1 MSPSALLALALTIS
15 APTDTVRYAVTFPDP
30 AHHEA
35 RVSVDFPAAGD
46 TLEIWMSRSSPGR
59 YALHE
64 FAKNVYDV
72 QASSA
77 DGRIRDAVPG
87 DLWARDPPAAAGLP
101 RRCG

>member
-1 MSPSALLALALTIS
+1 MSPSALLALALTIP

-72 QASSA
+72 RAA
-77 DGRIRDAVPG
+77 DRA
-87 DLWARDPPAAAGLP
+87 
-101 RRCG
+101 